1 MFVVNEEDIPGN
13 ALEVEVVDNGFNV
26 ILRTDTE
33 GLQILLADMKAT
45 KGLAVVSQY
54 KKTLQAGFLSGGFYY
69 SSDPEDL
76 QDLNNAVMTGVNQ
89 EFKTLD
95 GVMRQYT
102 PAQIKKVLQDVT
114 AAKLA
119 LVKNRDQMMLDIGT
133 ASTLAEL
140 DLII

>member
-1 MFVVNEEDIPGN
+1 MFVINEEDIPGN